1 MLTVLTTAFRG
12 TVTLLGGRPKTAA
25 RTEYRSAA
33 FGDRLRPHIII
44 HHSSKETNVADRS
57 FQLVVRKGPRPGQ
70 VFPLTLE
77 NVTVGRDPLAD
88 IVLNDPEV
96 SRHHAQ
102 FIQTQEG
109 YQLKDLGSTN
119 GSFVDGKRI
128 GGEPVT
134 LSPGQIVMFGS
145 NVTLIY
151 QATSA
156 ADPLA
161 TMVAPAAGMPEPPQ
175 REPDRPDFEQ
185 GSEDIFAEPPPTT
198 PLPQTEMPELEEEEE
213 EAPGAFVASEAAGGA
228 TEVLPR
234 RLERPEQSPEGSEPP
249 WERPEPRP
257 ERPEP
262 QEEVPS
268 TRFPSSEPLMQAPV
282 PDEEPFRVPP
292 PPPPPGKRTG
302 IGGFNQRNVIIAIV
316 VALLLCCCCLLI
328 AAVLSARGLDF
339 EQWEFAFS
347 SAREFWSLL

>member
-1 MLTVLTTAFRG
+1 VL
-12 TVTLLGGRPKTAA
+12 
-25 RTEYRSAA
+25 
-33 FGDRLRPHIII
+33 I
-44 HHSSKETNVADRS
+44 HHLIKETNVADRAY
-57 FQLVVRKGPRPGQ
+57 QLVVRKGPRPGQ
-70 VFPLTLE
+70 VFPLTIE
-77 NVTVGRDPLAD
+77 TVVVGRDPLAD

-102 FIQTQEG
+102 FMQAPEG

-151 QATSA
+151 QGTSA

-161 TMVAPAAGMPEPPQ
+161 TMVAPSAGAGVPEPPND
-175 REPDRPDFEQ
+175 EPDRPQFEQ
-185 GSEDIFAEPPPTT
+185 SSQDMFAEPPPTT
-198 PLPQTEMPELEEEEE
+198 PLPQTEMPEPEEPER
-213 EAPGAFVASEAAGGA
+213 EAAEEVPPVEPHGAA
-228 TEVLPR
+228 TEVLPW
-234 RLERPEQSPEGSEPP
+234 QA
-249 WERPEPRP
+249 

-262 QEEVPS
+262 QPEKPEP
-268 TRFPSSEPLMQAPV
+268 REAGPQKGFPSSEPLMEAPV

-292 PPPPPGKRTG
+292 PPPPPEKRTG

-328 AAVLSARGLDF
+328 AAVFSAQGIDLD
-339 EQWEFAFS
+339 EFI
-347 SAREFWSLL
+347 SAVTEPAAQMLSLL

>member
-1 MLTVLTTAFRG
+1 
-12 TVTLLGGRPKTAA
+12 
-25 RTEYRSAA
+25 
-33 FGDRLRPHIII
+33 
-44 HHSSKETNVADRS
+44 VADRS
-57 FQLVVRKGPRPGQ
+57 YQLVVRKGPRPGQ
-70 VFPLTLE
+70 VFPLTID

-102 FIQTQEG
+102 FIETREG

-161 TMVAPAAGMPEPPQ
+161 TMVAPSAGVPEPPN
-175 REPDRPDFEQ
+175 REPDRPEFEQ
-185 GSEDIFAEPPPTT
+185 DSEDIFAEPPPTT
-198 PLPQTEMPELEEEEE
+198 PLPQTGMPEPEEEE
-213 EAPGAFVASEAAGGA
+213 EAPGPFVPSEPAGGA

-234 RLERPEQSPEGSEPP
+234 RAERPEKPPEGSEPS
-249 WERPEPRP
+249 WERPKPGP

-262 QEEVPS
+262 LEEVPS

-282 PDEEPFRVPP
+282 PNEEPFRVPP
-292 PPPPPGKRTG
+292 PPPPPEKRTG

-328 AAVLSARGLDF
+328 AAALSARGLDF
-339 EQWEFAFS
+339 DQWEFAFG
-347 SAREFWSLL
+347 SATELLALL